1 MTRLETWATPGVPD
15 VVIQDELGLFHF
27 VELKH
32 TGGRAIELSPH
43 QVTWMD
49 LHKNGSAWILVRQ
62 SKAKQT
68 DTVRVYH
75 ASKAIDVRMEGTDC
89 PPDLF
94 VEAPYNWDEI
104 MGLICPIRS
113 HIKDES
119 NNLTEELRHG
129 V

>member
-32 TGGRAIELSPH
+32 TGGKAIELSPH

-49 LHKNGSAWILVRQ
+49 LHKNGSAWVLVRQ

-75 ASKAIDVRMEGTDC
+75 ASKAIDVRLEGTDC
-89 PPDLF
+89 PPDLLSKR
-94 VEAPYNWDEI
+94 P
-104 MGLICPIRS
+104 MTG
-113 HIKDES
+113 IK
-119 NNLTEELRHG
+119 LWG
-129 V
+129 